1 VVPRAEQR
9 KQTPPTLDSA
19 RDFIQEALVQ
29 RAINQEADKWLKE
42 SRSRLHVQ
50 LFLNENSQ

>member
-1 VVPRAEQR
+1 
-9 KQTPPTLDSA
+9 
-19 RDFIQEALVQ
+19 VQ